1 MTQAKN
7 ILKFLCKLEGYKTA
21 IKNAHFSASNMSEHK
36 LFDDIYK
43 TIADSQDE
51 IGEICQGIYGQF
63 SKGSIKS
70 EKYKLSSSKKFL
82 SDITAETSS
91 FHKSLKGQSLVGLK
105 SVVENLLAAMNKYSY
120 LLKLCLKEDFKRN
133 YRRKLNEDFET
144 DDGIISD
151 AVSAIEMSDGNI
163 EFNEWADA
171 YRDED
176 IDYLIGVWNDAC
188 DESGYEYL
196 KENTVSITGKELV
209 ETINEAVSNVIG
221 RILRR

>member
-91 FHKSLKGQSLVGLK
+91 FHKSLKGHSLVGLK
-105 SVVENLLAAMNKYSY
+105 SVVENLLAVMNKYSY

-163 EFNEWADA
+163 EFN
-171 YRDED
+171 
-176 IDYLIGVWNDAC
+176 
-188 DESGYEYL
+188 
-196 KENTVSITGKELV
+196 
-209 ETINEAVSNVIG
+209 
-221 RILRR
+221 

>member
-1 MTQAKN
+1 
-7 ILKFLCKLEGYKTA
+7 
-21 IKNAHFSASNMSEHK
+21 
-36 LFDDIYK
+36 
-43 TIADSQDE
+43 
-51 IGEICQGIYGQF
+51 
-63 SKGSIKS
+63 
-70 EKYKLSSSKKFL
+70 
-82 SDITAETSS
+82 
-91 FHKSLKGQSLVGLK
+91 
-105 SVVENLLAAMNKYSY
+105 MNKYSY

-176 IDYLIGVWNDAC
+176 IDYLIGIWNAAC